1 VSCSWLGPR
10 SSGSL
15 TPATL
20 RGPAAIHAARPTPRH
35 LRSACTQ
42 VAIGGVWAIA
52 HEDQNQ
58 EQRIF
63 DRSHA
68 PRGNAAP
75 DAPRPLWVTRS
86 VTGFMPTRSVGM
98 INTKSDTHSLNAP
111 PFAAVVTS
119 GVSHRDR
126 VTPNTEW
133 LLILLLSARQIRHHK
148 SRLGCRLN
156 AGGAQ
161 WAERHGCRE
170 SRPPPWMADG
180 GGPTER
186 RRSEGTLTKEAPN
199 QEQGHLV
206 TWCLFK

>member
-1 VSCSWLGPR
+1 VG
-10 SSGSL
+10 
-15 TPATL
+15 TPPSMPLDPLRATCVQ
-20 RGPAAIHAARPTPRH
+20 PAPKSR
-35 LRSACTQ
+35 L
-42 VAIGGVWAIA
+42 VVAIA
-52 HEDQNQ
+52 HEHQNQ

-86 VTGFMPTRSVGM
+86 VTGFMPTRSVGT

-156 AGGAQ
+156 AGVVQ
-161 WAERHGCRE
+161 WAKRHGCRE

-206 TWCLFK
+206 TWWWCGIPIFK

>member
-1 VSCSWLGPR
+1 MLAPGLALP
-10 SSGSL
+10 SSAFPHSGDAPWARRHPPSMAGGGS
-15 TPATL
+15 
-20 RGPAAIHAARPTPRH
+20 RGIHAARPTPRH

-75 DAPRPLWVTRS
+75 DALRPLVVTRS
-86 VTGFMPTRSVGM
+86 VTGFMPTRSVGT
-98 INTKSDTHSLNAP
+98 IN
-111 PFAAVVTS
+111 
-119 GVSHRDR
+119 
-126 VTPNTEW
+126 TPNTEW
-133 LLILLLSARQIRHHK
+133 LLILLLSARQIRRHT

-156 AGGAQ
+156 AGGVE

-170 SRPPPWMADG
+170 SAARTWMSFRR
-180 GGPTER
+180 GPTER
-186 RRSEGTLTKEAPN
+186 RRSEGIPTKEEPN